1 MTEGILRKVHKFSF
15 KYNFKLLTAMNFF
28 YTHQKCFLTLAYQV
42 EVINYIS
49 KNIFTKNYAIHLI
62 LFICARVCKLFL
74 PFPKINL
81 KSSAKKSRA
90 SNRRT

>member
-1 MTEGILRKVHKFSF
+1 
-15 KYNFKLLTAMNFF
+15 MNLF
-28 YTHQKCFLTLAYQV
+28 YTHQKCLLTLAYQV

-49 KNIFTKNYAIHLI
+49 KNVFTKNYAIHLI
-62 LFICARVCKLFL
+62 LFICTRVCKLFL